1 MTMQRKISVFDTT
14 LRDGE
19 QMPGVNMNI
28 GEKLRIAYNLERLG
42 VDIIEAGFPAASQ
55 NDERAVEKIAEN
67 IKGSTV
73 AALARADKSDIDTA
87 VKAIS
92 KAKSGLL
99 HIFIATS
106 DIHLK
111 HKLGKTREQLL
122 ETVRETVS
130 YGRSLY
136 PDIQFSAEDASR
148 SDPEFLTQVFKT
160 AVEAGAGSV
169 CIPDT
174 VGYSVPG
181 EFGALVKRVVEALGG
196 VSVSVHCHNDLG
208 LAVANTLAA
217 IENGASRFDCTVNGI
232 GERAGNASLEELVM
246 ALKTRSDYFGVY
258 TGIDTSMLSKV
269 SKTVASVTG
278 IYIPPNK
285 AIVGSNAFSHES
297 GIHQHGVLND
307 PQTYEII
314 DPRTVGIKSGT
325 IVLGKLSG
333 HHAFEEKLAELDIKQ
348 PKSIT
353 EAAYKAFKDLACR
366 KSRVDDDDI
375 RALIE
380 EVIIDSH
387 IVDGYELESYQTQSG
402 DSIKAMAM
410 ITVSRKG
417 SVYTEAA
424 TGEGPIDACFNAL
437 NRIVGREYKL
447 INYGIKAVTGGT
459 DALGEVRVRIAD
471 GEYEYVGKGVS
482 TDIIKSSIKSY
493 INAINRAMCK
503 EIINGG

>member
-1 MTMQRKISVFDTT
+1 MQRRISVFDTT

-19 QMPGVNMNI
+19 QMPGVNMSI

-55 NDERAVEKIAEN
+55 NDARAVEKISEN
-67 IKGSTV
+67 VTGSTV
-73 AALARADKSDIDTA
+73 AALARADKADIDAA
-87 VKAIS
+87 VAAIS

-111 HKLGKTREQLL
+111 YKLGKTREELL
-122 ETVRETVS
+122 QTVREAVT
-130 YGRSLY
+130 YGKSLY
-136 PDIQFSAEDASR
+136 PNVQFSAEDASR
-148 SDPEFLTQVFKT
+148 SDPDFLIKVFKT
-160 AVEAGAGSV
+160 AVECGAGSV

-174 VGYSVPG
+174 VGYSVPD
-181 EFGALVKRVVEALGG
+181 EFGALVKRCVAALGE
-196 VSVSVHCHNDLG
+196 VPVSVHCHNDLG

-217 IENGASRFDCTVNGI
+217 VANGASRFDCTVNGI
-232 GERAGNASLEELVM
+232 GERAGNASLEETVM
-246 ALKTRSDYFGVY
+246 AIKTRADFYGFC

-278 IYIPPNK
+278 VYIPPNK
-285 AIVGSNAFSHES
+285 AIVGANAFSHES
-297 GIHQHGVLND
+297 GIHQHGVLNE
-307 PQTYEII
+307 PSTYEII
-314 DPRTVGIKSGT
+314 DPRSVGIKSGT

-348 PKSIT
+348 PQNIT

-366 KSRVDDDDI
+366 KSRIDDDDI

-380 EVIIDSH
+380 EAIIDSH
-387 IVDGYELESYQTQSG
+387 IIDGYELESYQTQSG

-410 ITVSRKG
+410 ITVSRQGKAF
-417 SVYTEAA
+417 TEAA

-437 NRIVGREYKL
+437 NRIVGRDYKL

-471 GEYEYVGKGVS
+471 GENEYVGKGVS

>member
-1 MTMQRKISVFDTT
+1 M
-14 LRDGE
+14 
-19 QMPGVNMNI
+19 
-28 GEKLRIAYNLERLG
+28 KLLLAL
-42 VDIIEAGFPAASQ
+42 DSF
-55 NDERAVEKIAEN
+55 
-67 IKGSTV
+67 KGSLPAREAV
-73 AALARADKSDIDTA
+73 DAAAAGLSGCDAVRIPLSD
-87 VKAIS
+87 
-92 KAKSGLL
+92 G
-99 HIFIATS
+99 
-106 DIHLK
+106 
-111 HKLGKTREQLL
+111 
-122 ETVRETVS
+122 
-130 YGRSLY
+130 
-136 PDIQFSAEDASR
+136 
-148 SDPEFLTQVFKT
+148 
-160 AVEAGAGSV
+160 
-169 CIPDT
+169 
-174 VGYSVPG
+174 G
-181 EFGALVKRVVEALGG
+181 EGFTECVVEALGG

-380 EVIIDSH
+380 EAIIDSH

-410 ITVSRKG
+410 ITRPNANAMARSLGSSMSQSRDCRSG
-417 SVYTEAA
+417 A
-424 TGEGPIDACFNAL
+424 
-437 NRIVGREYKL
+437 RIGQK
-447 INYGIKAVTGGT
+447 
-459 DALGEVRVRIAD
+459 D
-471 GEYEYVGKGVS
+471 
-482 TDIIKSSIKSY
+482 
-493 INAINRAMCK
+493 
-503 EIINGG
+503 